1 MVIISDRSHQVNISF
16 TLSAPTHPSR
26 GYAWERRHLACNSDS
41 SQSSS
46 GSAGILPAIQIPP
59 NHLLGAQASC
69 LQLRFL
75 PIISWER
82 RHPACN
88 SVQIPPN
95 HLLGAQASCLQ
106 FRFLPIISWERRHLA
121 CNSDSFQSSPGSAG
135 ILPAIQCRFFP
146 IISRRRSL
154 LSRIASGGSRSG
166 LISRHRLPLY
176 WTLRKALIMPGK
188 SIWPLPMAMWSKLPS

>member
-26 GYAWERRHLACNSDS
+26 GYAWERRHPACNSDSSQSSPGSAGILPATQIPPNHLLGAQASCLQFSADS

-69 LQLRFL
+69 LQFRFL

-88 SVQIPPN
+88 SVQILSN
-95 HLLGAQASCLQ
+95 HLPEAISAFTYSFRRFAIRVDFQAQAS
-106 FRFLPIISWERRHLA
+106 F
-121 CNSDSFQSSPGSAG
+121 
-135 ILPAIQCRFFP
+135 ILD
-146 IISRRRSL
+146 
-154 LSRIASGGSRSG
+154 IA
-166 LISRHRLPLY
+166 
-176 WTLRKALIMPGK
+176 
-188 SIWPLPMAMWSKLPS
+188 